1 MADWYR
7 RCTLFV
13 LPSRYEGFPNVLLE
27 AMAEGCC
34 CLAADC
40 PHGPADLLRHNTDG
54 LLLTKQATATSWS
67 EAIDRLLRDPLQ
79 RQRLEAEAATVRQRF
94 SDRALEA
101 QLMQALGQLN
111 G

>member
-54 LLLTKQATATSWS
+54 LLLPRQATATRWS
-67 EAIDRLLRDPLQ
+67 EVIDRLLQDPQQ
-79 RQRLEAEAATVRQRF
+79 RQRLEGEAATVRERF

-101 QLMQALGQLN
+101 QLMQALGQLD
-111 G
+111 

>member
-40 PHGPADLLRHNTDG
+40 PHGPADLLRDHIDG
-54 LLLTKQATATSWS
+54 LLLPRQATVASWS
-67 EAIDRLLRDPLQ
+67 ETIDRLLRDPLQ
-79 RQRLEAEAATVRQRF
+79 RQRLEAEAATVRERF
-94 SDRALEA
+94 SDRALEV
-101 QLMQALGQLN
+101 QLIEALGTLN

>member
-1 MADWYR
+1 
-7 RCTLFV
+7 
-13 LPSRYEGFPNVLLE
+13 
-27 AMAEGCC
+27 
-34 CLAADC
+34 
-40 PHGPADLLRHNTDG
+40 GPADLLRHNTDG